1 MSQNLKSKLEE
12 RKAAFALKA
21 DDNTKRA
28 YSQGIDE
35 VRVSG
40 ITTSAKQVGDVA
52 PNFNLNNAKS
62 ESVSLSDVLKEG
74 PVIVNWY
81 RGGWCPYCNMTL
93 QALQQE
99 LPHYKSHGAQL
110 IAITP
115 ELPDNSLTTREK
127 NELEFEVLSDIGNQV
142 AKKYGIVFKLN
153 DEVAG
158 MYNKAFALNDHWR
171 PVQ

>member
-1 MSQNLKSKLEE
+1 MNNSLKTKLEE

-21 DDNTKRA
+21 DDNKKRA
-28 YSQGIDE
+28 YRQGIDE

-52 PNFNLNNAKS
+52 PDFNLYNA
-62 ESVSLSDVLKEG
+62 ESKLVSLSDILKEG
-74 PVIVNWY
+74 PVILNWY

-99 LPHYKSHGAQL
+99 LANYQSLGAQL

-115 ELPDNSLTTREK
+115 ELPDNSLTTLYSSLMMRSQACTIMP
-127 NELEFEVLSDIGNQV
+127 LHLMITMVTCPMSCL
-142 AKKYGIVFKLN
+142 
-153 DEVAG
+153 
-158 MYNKAFALNDHWR
+158 WR
-171 PVQ
+171 RHT